1 MSPQPPTLLDEL
13 WESIPTGP
21 APVDDLVQRGQ
32 TKRRRRHLGVAGG
45 ALALMVA
52 AGVAISLFPRSDRHE
67 DHLLT
72 PPAGTRYVGIGQV
85 VVAVPEG
92 WADGAASCNS
102 PVRNTAFFPW
112 PQDCVGPFRSV
123 SSVAISAVPMNDG
136 FAGGMTPDE
145 SVGGHRVVAR
155 PNPAMCMVGT
165 GPEACLQS
173 FGVPD
178 LHAYFSVRVPRD
190 EPEALDQVEAIR
202 DSLTVLPDGQT
213 AVPFLSAGSLDDWRA
228 ALQDAGL
235 GVRVDHHSCP
245 PTGNCVGGVVSTTP
259 APGNVVRTGSIVT
272 IDVQG

>member
-1 MSPQPPTLLDEL
+1 MSPQPSTLLDEL

-21 APVDDLVQRGQ
+21 APDDDLVQRGR
-32 TKRRRRHLGVAGG
+32 TRRRRRRLGVAGG
-45 ALALMVA
+45 ALALVVA
-52 AGVAISLFPRSDRHE
+52 AGVAISVIPRSGGHE

-85 VVAVPEG
+85 AVAVPED
-92 WADGAASCNS
+92 WSDGDASCNA
-102 PVRNTAFFPW
+102 PMRDTVFFPYG
-112 PQDCVGPFRSV
+112 QDCVGMFHSV
-123 SSVAISAVPMNDG
+123 SSLAISAVRMNDG
-136 FAGGMTPDE
+136 FAGGMTPDGR
-145 SVGGHRVVAR
+145 VGGHRVVAR
-155 PNPAMCMVGT
+155 PNSAMCMVGT

-190 EPEALDQVEAIR
+190 EPEALDRVKAIR
-202 DSLTVLPDGQT
+202 DSLRVLPDGQT

-235 GVRVDHHSCP
+235 AVRVDHHSCP

-259 APGNVVRTGSIVT
+259 APGNVVPTGSIVT